1 MSLIRQPI
9 LLADC
14 SESIGTVQ
22 HHTIATMRFRLQGA
36 REVRL
41 RLRGARVS
49 LDFLFF
55 TLTKRLRRFSLMPD
69 AKITLTPCMP
79 RCLFVFFFILLAH
92 PAFSYAQEDAKPQ
105 PQNPATKQT
114 SRASSASPQA
124 GANADQSATLE
135 ADQQRQVG
143 RIYYADGNVDV
154 HYQNTRLRADHVE
167 YNEDTYVAIARGHVQ
182 LDYMT
187 QHIEADEA
195 HYEVRTGHGTFH
207 HVRATFSIERHP
219 TPTLLVTPNPLYF
232 EAEEAE
238 RLDEHTYRIKK
249 AWMTV
254 CDPDKPTWKF
264 YAPEATVYL
273 QKSVHL
279 VNGDFRVFSVPVL
292 YLPYATFPA
301 GKERES
307 GFMIPNIG
315 DSSNKGYILGE
326 SYYWAPTDWMDGTLG
341 GNYYSRRGW
350 SQRADLRMRPWENAK
365 LEATYT
371 GVIDRGLEQPQVP
384 GEPPVPAIN
393 QGGHEARLLFTA
405 LLPDGWRAVA
415 DLDNLNSL
423 TYRLAWSE
431 TYTQAVNSEV
441 RNSAFLTNNFRGFS
455 LNFASLSYQNY
466 LSATPD
472 TYVSLRAA
480 PEVRFG
486 SVDQSPFPQL
496 PIYFSFG
503 SFIDAVHRSDTVT
516 PTPLDTP
523 NFVGRSELAPSVTIP
538 LHLGNWL
545 DLTPT
550 FTVRST
556 YYGGQADGNT
566 FVDRGFFR
574 TTEELSVDLRPPS
587 FDRVWEK
594 SGTKWKHVIEPD
606 IVYNYVSGVN
616 DYARYIRF
624 DEDETLTDTNEIEYG
639 ITQRLYRRKKD
650 GDAEELVRWRLVQK
664 YFFDPTF
671 GGALINGQRN
681 VFQTL
686 DEVTPFAFTD
696 SPRRFSPI
704 VSDLVIEPGKHFDT
718 EFIVN
723 FDPKRNQLT
732 AIGTLLKLKPY
743 KQSFLTLAHFSTT
756 NLPTPPDENPP
767 NFVFESRS
775 NQVRALVGY
784 GDLTRIGFNATAGLS
799 YDFTQQAFQNQILE
813 ASYNGSCCGFGFE
826 YRRFSFGT
834 IRNENQYLVVF
845 RIANV
850 GSAGTL
856 RKAEKIF

>member
-1 MSLIRQPI
+1 
-9 LLADC
+9 
-14 SESIGTVQ
+14 
-22 HHTIATMRFRLQGA
+22 
-36 REVRL
+36 
-41 RLRGARVS
+41 
-49 LDFLFF
+49 
-55 TLTKRLRRFSLMPD
+55 MPD
-69 AKITLTPCMP
+69 AKITRALRKLRP
-79 RCLFVFFFILLAH
+79 LFVLLAV
-92 PAFSYAQEDAKPQ
+92 AFLIPRFTDAQDAAKPAA
-105 PQNPATKQT
+105 QNSSKKQT
-114 SRASSASPQA
+114 SVGKASPQ
-124 GANADQSATLE
+124 GASDSDHIATLE
-135 ADQQRQVG
+135 AKQQSEVG
-143 RIYYADGNVDV
+143 RISHADGDVDLR
-154 HYQNTRLRADHVE
+154 YQNTRLRADHVE
-167 YNEDTYVAIARGHVQ
+167 YDNDTQVATARGHVQ
-182 LDYMT
+182 LDYMN

-195 HYEVRTGHGTFH
+195 RYEMRTGHGSFV
-207 HVRATFSIERHP
+207 HVRATFSIDRHP
-219 TPTLLVTPNPLYF
+219 TPTLLISPNPLYF

-254 CDPDKPTWKF
+254 CDPNKPTWKF

-279 VNGDFRVFSVPVL
+279 ENGDFRVLSIPVL

-315 DSSNKGYILGE
+315 DSSSKGYIFGE
-326 SYYWAPTDWMDGTLG
+326 AYYWAPTDWMDASVGGT
-341 GNYYSRRGW
+341 YYSRRGW
-350 SQRADLRMRPWENAK
+350 GQRADLRMRPWENAK
-365 LEATYT
+365 LDITYT
-371 GVIDRGLEQPQVP
+371 GVEDRGLEQPQQP
-384 GEPPVPAIN
+384 GQPNVPAIN

-415 DLDNLNSL
+415 DLDDLSSL

-431 TYTQAVNSEV
+431 TFTQAVNSEV

-455 LNFASLSYQNY
+455 LNFAALSYQNY

-486 SVDQSPFPQL
+486 SVDQAPFPQL
-496 PIYFSFG
+496 PVYFSFG
-503 SFIDAVHRSDTVT
+503 SFVDAVHRSDTVT

-545 DLTPT
+545 DVTPT
-550 FTVRST
+550 FTLRST
-556 YYGGQADGNT
+556 YYGGRGNGST

-594 SGTKWKHVIEPD
+594 SGTKWKHTIEPD
-606 IVYNYVSGVN
+606 IVYNYVNGVN
-616 DYARYIRF
+616 NYARYIRF

-650 GDAEELVRWRLVQK
+650 GNAEELVRWRLVQK

-686 DEVTPFAFTD
+686 DDITPFAFTD

-718 EFIVN
+718 EFIFN

-767 NFVFESRS
+767 NFVFQPRS

>member
-1 MSLIRQPI
+1 
-9 LLADC
+9 
-14 SESIGTVQ
+14 
-22 HHTIATMRFRLQGA
+22 
-36 REVRL
+36 
-41 RLRGARVS
+41 
-49 LDFLFF
+49 
-55 TLTKRLRRFSLMPD
+55 MPD
-69 AKITLTPCMP
+69 AKIKLKLPKPCLLLVLLFSIFVSPHLTE
-79 RCLFVFFFILLAH
+79 
-92 PAFSYAQEDAKPQ
+92 AQETTNPRPQDASAKRPTHVPTTSSQ
-105 PQNPATKQT
+105 EGTGSGQT
-114 SRASSASPQA
+114 
-124 GANADQSATLE
+124 ATLE
-135 ADQQRQVG
+135 ADQQSQVG
-143 RIYYADGNVDV
+143 RISHADGNVDLR
-154 HYQNTRLRADHVE
+154 YQNTRLRADHLE
-167 YNEDTYVAIARGHVQ
+167 YNDDTQVAIARGHVQ
-182 LDYMT
+182 LDYMN
-187 QHIEADEA
+187 QHVEAAEA
-195 HYEVRTGHGTFH
+195 HYELRTGHGTFF
-207 HVRATFSIERHP
+207 HVRATFAIDRHP
-219 TPTLLVTPNPLYF
+219 SPTLLVSPNPLYF

-254 CDPDKPTWKF
+254 CDPNKPTWKF

-279 VNGDFRVFSVPVL
+279 ENGDFRVFSVPVL

-326 SYYWAPTDWMDGTLG
+326 SYYWAPTDWMDASIGGT
-341 GNYYSRRGW
+341 YYSRRGW
-350 SQRADLRMRPWENAK
+350 GQRADLRMRPWENAK
-365 LEATYT
+365 LDVTYT
-371 GVIDRGLEQPQVP
+371 GVEDRGLEQPQVP

-415 DLDNLNSL
+415 DLDDLSSL

-455 LNFASLSYQNY
+455 LNFAALSYQNY
-466 LSATPD
+466 LSASPD
-472 TYVSLRAA
+472 TFVSLRTA
-480 PEVRFG
+480 PEVRFS
-486 SVDQSPFPQL
+486 SVDQTPFHQL
-496 PIYFSFG
+496 PIYFSFEG
-503 SFIDAVHRSDTVT
+503 FSDAVHRSDTVEA
-516 PTPLDTP
+516 TPLDTP
-523 NFVGRSELAPSVTIP
+523 NFVGRSELAPSVTMP
-538 LHLGNWL
+538 LHFGPWL

-550 FTVRST
+550 FTLRST
-556 YYGGQADGNT
+556 YYGGQMVNGS

-574 TTEELSVDLRPPS
+574 TTEEFSFDIRPPS
-587 FDRVWEK
+587 FDRIWDR
-594 SGTKWKHVIEPD
+594 SGTKWKHVIEPE
-606 IVYNYVSGVN
+606 IVYNYVNGVN
-616 DYARYIRF
+616 DFSRFIRF

-650 GDAEELVRWRLVQK
+650 GDTQELVSWRLVQK

-671 GGALINGQRN
+671 GGALVNGQRN

-686 DEVTPFAFTD
+686 DDITPFAFAD

-704 VSDLVIEPGKHFDT
+704 VSDLKIEPGKHFDT
-718 EFIVN
+718 EFIFN

-784 GDLTRIGFNATAGLS
+784 GDLTRVGFNATAGLS

-856 RKAEKIF
+856 RRAEKIF

>member
-1 MSLIRQPI
+1 MLQAKLTQPSGKLHSL
-9 LLADC
+9 
-14 SESIGTVQ
+14 
-22 HHTIATMRFRLQGA
+22 FRALII
-36 REVRL
+36 
-41 RLRGARVS
+41 S
-49 LDFLFF
+49 
-55 TLTKRLRRFSLMPD
+55 
-69 AKITLTPCMP
+69 
-79 RCLFVFFFILLAH
+79 FVFSGFVFARDI
-92 PAFSYAQEDAKPQ
+92 AKPF
-105 PQNPATKQT
+105 PQNSAKKQ
-114 SRASSASPQA
+114 SSQVTNTSPQA
-124 GANADQSATLE
+124 GAKTDQTATLE

-143 RIYYADGNVDV
+143 RIYYADGNVDI
-154 HYQNTRLRADHVE
+154 HYQNSRLRADHVE

-187 QHIEADEA
+187 QHVEADEA
-195 HYEVRTGHGTFH
+195 HYELRTGHGTFA
-207 HVRATFSIERHP
+207 HVRATFSIERKP
-219 TPTLLVTPNPLYF
+219 SPILLVSSNPLYF

-279 VNGDFRVFSVPVL
+279 ENGDFRVFSVPVL

-301 GKERES
+301 GKDRES

-315 DSSNKGYILGE
+315 DSSSKGYILGE
-326 SYYWAPTDWMDGTLG
+326 SYYWAPTDWMDASLG
-341 GNYYSRRGW
+341 GTYYSRRGW
-350 SQRADLRMRPWENAK
+350 GQRADLRMRPWENAK
-365 LEATYT
+365 LEATYN
-371 GVIDRGLEQPQVP
+371 GVIDRGLEQPQIP
-384 GEPPVPAIN
+384 GEPPVPPIN

-415 DLDNLNSL
+415 DLDNLTSL

-455 LNFASLSYQNY
+455 LNFAALSYQNY
-466 LSATPD
+466 LSASPD

-480 PEVRFG
+480 PEVRFS

-496 PIYFSFG
+496 PVYFSFEG
-503 SFIDAVHRSDTVT
+503 FSDAVHRSETAT
-516 PTPLDTP
+516 AEPLDTP
-523 NFVGRSELAPSVTIP
+523 NFVPRSELAPTVTIP
-538 LHLGNWL
+538 LHFGNWL
-545 DLTPT
+545 DITPT
-550 FTVRST
+550 FTLRST
-556 YYGGQADGNT
+556 YYGGQQENG
-566 FVDRGFFR
+566 VYVPQGFFR
-574 TTEELSVDLRPPS
+574 TTEEFSVDFRPPS
-587 FDRVWEK
+587 LDRIWSSK

-606 IVYNYVSGVN
+606 IVYNYVNGVN
-616 DYARYIRF
+616 NYARFIRF
-624 DEDETLTDTNEIEYG
+624 DEDETLTDTNELQYG

-650 GDAEELVRWRLVQK
+650 AEELIRWRLLQK
-664 YFFDPTF
+664 YYFNPTF

-681 VFQTL
+681 VFQAL
-686 DEVTPFAFTD
+686 DDITPFAFAA

-704 VSDLVIEPGKHFDT
+704 ISDLVIEPGKHFDT
-718 EFIVN
+718 EFIFN
-723 FDPKRNQLT
+723 FDPQRNQLT

-767 NFVFESRS
+767 DFVFQARS

-784 GDLTRIGFNATAGLS
+784 GDLTRIGLNVTAGLS
-799 YDFTQQAFQNQILE
+799 YDFTQEAFQNQILE

-845 RIANV
+845 RIANL

-856 RKAEKIF
+856 RRAEKLF

>member
-1 MSLIRQPI
+1 MPRSLFVLFLI
-9 LLADC
+9 LLAY
-14 SESIGTVQ
+14 
-22 HHTIATMRFRLQGA
+22 
-36 REVRL
+36 
-41 RLRGARVS
+41 
-49 LDFLFF
+49 
-55 TLTKRLRRFSLMPD
+55 
-69 AKITLTPCMP
+69 
-79 RCLFVFFFILLAH
+79 
-92 PAFSYAQEDAKPQ
+92 PAFCHAQENAKAQ
-105 PQNPATKQT
+105 PQNTATKQT
-114 SRASSASPQA
+114 SRASNTSPQA

-195 HYEVRTGHGTFH
+195 HYEVRTGHGTFL
-207 HVRATFSIERHP
+207 HVRATFSIERRP

-307 GFMIPNIG
+307 GFLIPNIG

-431 TYTQAVNSEV
+431 TFTQAVNSEV

-455 LNFASLSYQNY
+455 LNFAALSYQNY

-486 SVDQSPFPQL
+486 SVDQAPFPQL
-496 PIYFSFG
+496 PVYFSFG
-503 SFIDAVHRSDTVT
+503 SFVDAVHRSDTVT

-523 NFVGRSELAPSVTIP
+523 NFVGRSELAPSVTVP

-545 DLTPT
+545 DITPT
-550 FTVRST
+550 FTLRST
-556 YYGGQADGNT
+556 YYGGQANGST

-594 SGTKWKHVIEPD
+594 SGTKWKHTIEPD
-606 IVYNYVSGVN
+606 IVYNYVNGVN
-616 DYARYIRF
+616 NYARYIRF

-650 GDAEELVRWRLVQK
+650 GNAEELVRWRLVQK

-686 DEVTPFAFTD
+686 DDITPFAFTD

>member
-1 MSLIRQPI
+1 MQL
-9 LLADC
+9 
-14 SESIGTVQ
+14 
-22 HHTIATMRFRLQGA
+22 RLQGA

-55 TLTKRLRRFSLMPD
+55 TLAERLRRFSLMPD
-69 AKITLTPCMP
+69 AKITLTLCMP
-79 RCLFVFFFILLAH
+79 RSLFVLFFILLAH
-92 PAFSYAQEDAKPQ
+92 PAFSYAQENAKPQ
-105 PQNPATKQT
+105 PQNTGTKQT
-114 SRASSASPQA
+114 SRASNISPQT
-124 GANADQSATLE
+124 GPNADQSATLE

-167 YNEDTYVAIARGHVQ
+167 YNEDSYVAIARGHVQ

-195 HYEVRTGHGTFH
+195 HYEVRTGHGTFL

-279 VNGDFRVFSVPVL
+279 VNGDFRVLSVPML

-365 LEATYT
+365 LEVTYT
-371 GVIDRGLEQPQVP
+371 GVIDRGLEQPQVV

-431 TYTQAVNSEV
+431 TFTQAVNSEV

-455 LNFASLSYQNY
+455 LNFAALSYQNY

-480 PEVRFG
+480 PEVRFS
-486 SVDQSPFPQL
+486 SVDQAPFRQL

-516 PTPLDTP
+516 ATPLDTP
-523 NFVGRSELAPSVTIP
+523 NFVGRSELAPTVTMP

-550 FTVRST
+550 FTLRST
-556 YYGGQADGNT
+556 YYGGQANGST

-606 IVYNYVSGVN
+606 VVYNYVNGVN
-616 DYARYIRF
+616 NYARYIRF

-650 GDAEELVRWRLVQK
+650 GNAEELVRWRLVQK

-767 NFVFESRS
+767 NFVFQPRS

>member
-1 MSLIRQPI
+1 M
-9 LLADC
+9 
-14 SESIGTVQ
+14 
-22 HHTIATMRFRLQGA
+22 
-36 REVRL
+36 RL

-49 LDFLFF
+49 LNFLFF
-55 TLTKRLRRFSLMPD
+55 TLTERLRRFSLMPD
-69 AKITLTPCMP
+69 AKITLTLCMP
-79 RCLFVFFFILLAH
+79 RSLFVLFLILLAY
-92 PAFSYAQEDAKPQ
+92 PAFCHAQENAKAQ
-105 PQNPATKQT
+105 PQNTATKQT
-114 SRASSASPQA
+114 SRASNTSPQA

-195 HYEVRTGHGTFH
+195 HYEVRTGHGTFL
-207 HVRATFSIERHP
+207 HVRATFSIERRP

-431 TYTQAVNSEV
+431 TFTQAVNSEV

-455 LNFASLSYQNY
+455 LNFAALSYQNY

-486 SVDQSPFPQL
+486 SVDQAPFPQL
-496 PIYFSFG
+496 PVYFSFG
-503 SFIDAVHRSDTVT
+503 SFVDAVHRSDTVT

-545 DLTPT
+545 DITPT
-550 FTVRST
+550 FTLRST
-556 YYGGQADGNT
+556 YYGGQANGST

-594 SGTKWKHVIEPD
+594 SGTKWKHTIEPD
-606 IVYNYVSGVN
+606 IVYNYVNGVN
-616 DYARYIRF
+616 NYARYIRF

-650 GDAEELVRWRLVQK
+650 GNAEELVRWRLVQK

-686 DEVTPFAFTD
+686 DDITPFAFTD

-718 EFIVN
+718 EFILN

-767 NFVFESRS
+767 NFVFQPRS

>member
-1 MSLIRQPI
+1 
-9 LLADC
+9 
-14 SESIGTVQ
+14 
-22 HHTIATMRFRLQGA
+22 MRLWLQGA
-36 REVRL
+36 SEVRL

-49 LDFLFF
+49 LNFLFF
-55 TLTKRLRRFSLMPD
+55 TLTERLRRFSLMPD
-69 AKITLTPCMP
+69 AKITLALCMP
-79 RCLFVFFFILLAH
+79 RSLFVLFFILLAH
-92 PAFSYAQEDAKPQ
+92 PAFCYAQENAKPQ
-105 PQNPATKQT
+105 PQNTATKQT
-114 SRASSASPQA
+114 SRASNTSPQA
-124 GANADQSATLE
+124 GPNADQSATLE

-195 HYEVRTGHGTFH
+195 HYEVRTGHGTFL
-207 HVRATFSIERHP
+207 HVRATFSIERRP

-279 VNGDFRVFSVPVL
+279 VNGDFRVLSVPVL

-431 TYTQAVNSEV
+431 TFTQAVNSEV

-455 LNFASLSYQNY
+455 LNFAALSYQNY

-480 PEVRFG
+480 PEVRFD
-486 SVDQSPFPQL
+486 SVDQAPFPQL
-496 PIYFSFG
+496 PVYFSFG
-503 SFIDAVHRSDTVT
+503 SFVDAVHRSDTVT

-545 DLTPT
+545 DVTPT
-550 FTVRST
+550 FTLRST
-556 YYGGQADGNT
+556 YYGGQANGST

-594 SGTKWKHVIEPD
+594 SGTKWKHTIEPD
-606 IVYNYVSGVN
+606 IVYNYVNGVN

-650 GDAEELVRWRLVQK
+650 GNAEELVRWRLVQK

-686 DEVTPFAFTD
+686 DDITPFAFTD

-718 EFIVN
+718 EFIFN

-767 NFVFESRS
+767 NFVFQPRS

>member
-1 MSLIRQPI
+1 M
-9 LLADC
+9 
-14 SESIGTVQ
+14 
-22 HHTIATMRFRLQGA
+22 
-36 REVRL
+36 RL

-49 LDFLFF
+49 LDFLFS
-55 TLTKRLRRFSLMPD
+55 TLTERLRRFSLMPD

-79 RCLFVFFFILLAH
+79 RSLFVLFFILLAN
-92 PAFSYAQEDAKPQ
+92 PGFSYAQENAKPL

-114 SRASSASPQA
+114 SRASNTSPQA

-187 QHIEADEA
+187 QHVDADEA
-195 HYEVRTGHGTFH
+195 RYEVRTGHGTFL

-254 CDPDKPTWKF
+254 CDPNKPTWKF

-301 GKERES
+301 EKERES

-326 SYYWAPTDWMDGTLG
+326 SYYWAPTDWMDATLG

-365 LEATYT
+365 LEITYT

-415 DLDNLNSL
+415 DLDNLNTL

-431 TYTQAVNSEV
+431 TFTQAVNSEV

-455 LNFASLSYQNY
+455 LNFAALSYQNY

-480 PEVRFG
+480 PEVRFS
-486 SVDQSPFPQL
+486 SVDQAPFPQL

-523 NFVGRSELAPSVTIP
+523 NFVGRSELAPAVTIP

-550 FTVRST
+550 FTLRST
-556 YYGGQADGNT
+556 YYGGQANGNT

-594 SGTKWKHVIEPD
+594 SGTKWKHTIEPD
-606 IVYNYVSGVN
+606 IVYNYVNGVN
-616 DYARYIRF
+616 NYARYIRF

-650 GDAEELVRWRLVQK
+650 GNAEELVRWRLVQK

-718 EFIVN
+718 EFILN

-767 NFVFESRS
+767 NFVFQSRS

-856 RKAEKIF
+856 RRAEKIF

>member
-1 MSLIRQPI
+1 
-9 LLADC
+9 
-14 SESIGTVQ
+14 
-22 HHTIATMRFRLQGA
+22 
-36 REVRL
+36 
-41 RLRGARVS
+41 
-49 LDFLFF
+49 
-55 TLTKRLRRFSLMPD
+55 MPD
-69 AKITLTPCMP
+69 AKITLAP
-79 RCLFVFFFILLAH
+79 RRLRSLLVLLVILF
-92 PAFSYAQEDAKPQ
+92 
-105 PQNPATKQT
+105 
-114 SRASSASPQA
+114 ASSHLTDAQDTPKSSQQKTAKKQSTVANSPPQA
-124 GANADQSATLE
+124 GTDGDQFATLE
-135 ADQQRQVG
+135 AKQQSEVG
-143 RIYYADGNVDV
+143 RVSYADGNVDLR
-154 HYQNTRLRADHVE
+154 YQNTRLRADHVE
-167 YNEDTYVAIARGHVQ
+167 YNNDTKVAVARGHVQ

-187 QHIEADEA
+187 QHVEADEA
-195 HYEVRTGHGTFH
+195 HYEMRTGHGTFF
-207 HVRATFSIERHP
+207 HVRATFSIDRHP
-219 TPTLLVTPNPLYF
+219 TPTLLVSPNPLYF

-279 VNGDFRVFSVPVL
+279 ENGDFRIFSVPVL

-315 DSSNKGYILGE
+315 DSSNKGYIFGE
-326 SYYWAPTDWMDGTLG
+326 SYYWAPTDWMDAALG
-341 GNYYSRRGW
+341 GTYYSRRGW
-350 SQRADLRMRPWENAK
+350 GQRADLRMRPWENAK
-365 LEATYT
+365 LDVTYT

-415 DLDNLNSL
+415 DLDNLSSL

-431 TYTQAVNSEV
+431 TFSQAVNSEV

-455 LNFASLSYQNY
+455 LNFAALSYQNY
-466 LSATPD
+466 LSASPD
-472 TYVSLRAA
+472 TFVSLRTA

-486 SVDQSPFPQL
+486 SVDQSPFHQL
-496 PIYFSFG
+496 PIYFSFEG
-503 SFIDAVHRSDTVT
+503 FSDALHRSDTVEVK
-516 PTPLDTP
+516 PLDTP
-523 NFVGRSELAPSVTIP
+523 NFVGRSELAPSVTMP
-538 LHLGNWL
+538 LHLGAWL
-545 DLTPT
+545 DVTPT
-550 FTVRST
+550 FTLRST
-556 YYGGQADGNT
+556 YYGGQQQNGV
-566 FVDRGFFR
+566 FVDRAFFR
-574 TTEELSVDLRPPS
+574 TTEEFSFDIRPPT
-587 FDRVWEK
+587 FDRIWSK

-606 IVYNYVSGVN
+606 IVYKYVNGVN
-616 DYARYIRF
+616 DFARFIRF
-624 DEDETLTDTNEIEYG
+624 DEDETLTDTNEIQYG
-639 ITQRLYRRKKD
+639 ITQRLYRRKKG
-650 GDAEELVRWRLVQK
+650 GDAEELVSWRLVQK
-664 YFFDPTF
+664 YFFDTTF

-686 DEVTPFAFTD
+686 DEITPFAFAD

-704 VSDLVIEPGKHFDT
+704 VSDLKIEPGKHFDT
-718 EFIVN
+718 EFIFN

-756 NLPTPPDENPP
+756 NVATPVDENPP

-784 GDLTRIGFNATAGLS
+784 GDLTRAGFNATAGLS

-826 YRRFSFGT
+826 YRRFSFGS

-856 RKAEKIF
+856 RRAEKIF

>member
-1 MSLIRQPI
+1 MPDFKI
-9 LLADC
+9 
-14 SESIGTVQ
+14 T
-22 HHTIATMRFRLQGA
+22 
-36 REVRL
+36 
-41 RLRGARVS
+41 RV
-49 LDFLFF
+49 
-55 TLTKRLRRFSLMPD
+55 LRRLP
-69 AKITLTPCMP
+69 
-79 RCLFVFFFILLAH
+79 LFLIFLGIVFVSALFAG
-92 PAFSYAQEDAKPQ
+92 AQD
-105 PQNPATKQT
+105 ATKYPPQHPSKRQSPVANT
-114 SRASSASPQA
+114 PPGASVN
-124 GANADQSATLE
+124 GDETATLE
-135 ADQQRQVG
+135 AKQQSEVAG
-143 RIYYADGNVDV
+143 ISHADGDVDLR
-154 HYQNTRLRADHVE
+154 YQNTRLRADHVE
-167 YNEDTYVAIARGHVQ
+167 YNNDTQIAIARGHVQ
-182 LDYMT
+182 LDYMN
-187 QHIEADEA
+187 QHVEADEA
-195 HYEVRTGHGTFH
+195 HYELRTGHGTFF
-207 HVRATFSIERHP
+207 HVRATFSIDRHP
-219 TPTLLVTPNPLYF
+219 APTLLISPNPLYF

-279 VNGDFRVFSVPVL
+279 ENGDFRVFSVPVL
-292 YLPYATFPA
+292 YLPYSTFPA

-315 DSSNKGYILGE
+315 DSSSKGYILGE
-326 SYYWAPTDWMDGTLG
+326 SYYWAPTDWMDASIGGT
-341 GNYYSRRGW
+341 YYSRRGW
-350 SQRADLRMRPWENAK
+350 GQRADLRMRPWENAK
-365 LEATYT
+365 LDVIYT
-371 GVIDRGLEQPQVP
+371 GVEDRGLEQPQVP
-384 GEPPVPAIN
+384 GEPPVPPIN

-415 DLDNLNSL
+415 DLDDLSSL

-431 TYTQAVNSEV
+431 TFTQAVNSEV

-455 LNFASLSYQNY
+455 LNFAALSYQNY
-466 LSATPD
+466 LSASPD
-472 TYVSLRAA
+472 TYVSLRTV
-480 PEVRFG
+480 PEVRFS
-486 SVDQSPFPQL
+486 SVDQAPFQQL
-496 PIYFSFG
+496 PIYVSFDGFS
-503 SFIDAVHRSDTVT
+503 DAVHRSDTVT
-516 PTPLDTP
+516 ATPLDTP
-523 NFVGRSELAPSVTIP
+523 NFVGRSELAPSVTMP
-538 LHLGNWL
+538 LHFGPWL

-550 FTVRST
+550 FALRST
-556 YYGGQADGNT
+556 YYGGQSQNGS

-574 TTEELSVDLRPPS
+574 TTEEFSLDIRPPS
-587 FDRVWEK
+587 FDRIWDR

-606 IVYNYVSGVN
+606 IVYNYVNGVN
-616 DYARYIRF
+616 NFSRFVRF

-650 GDAEELVRWRLVQK
+650 GDAEELVSWRLVQK
-664 YFFDPTF
+664 YFFDTTF

-686 DEVTPFAFTD
+686 DDITPFAFAD

-704 VSDLVIEPGKHFDT
+704 VSDLKIEPGKHFDT
-718 EFIVN
+718 EFIFN

-756 NLPTPPDENPP
+756 NLPTPLDENPP

-784 GDLTRIGFNATAGLS
+784 GDLTRVGFNATAGLS
-799 YDFTQQAFQNQILE
+799 YDFTQQAFQSQILE

-845 RIANV
+845 RIANI

-856 RKAEKIF
+856 RRAEKIF

>member
-1 MSLIRQPI
+1 
-9 LLADC
+9 
-14 SESIGTVQ
+14 
-22 HHTIATMRFRLQGA
+22 MRLWLQGA
-36 REVRL
+36 SEVRLWLQGASEVRL

-49 LDFLFF
+49 LNFLFF
-55 TLTKRLRRFSLMPD
+55 TLTERLRRFSLMPD
-69 AKITLTPCMP
+69 AKITLALCMP
-79 RCLFVFFFILLAH
+79 RSLFVLFFILLAH
-92 PAFSYAQEDAKPQ
+92 PAFCYAQENAKPQ
-105 PQNPATKQT
+105 PQNTATKQT
-114 SRASSASPQA
+114 SRASNTSPQA
-124 GANADQSATLE
+124 GPNADQSATLE

-195 HYEVRTGHGTFH
+195 HYEVRTGHGTFL
-207 HVRATFSIERHP
+207 HVRATFSIERRP

-279 VNGDFRVFSVPVL
+279 VNGDFRVLSVPVL

-431 TYTQAVNSEV
+431 TFTQAVNSEV

-455 LNFASLSYQNY
+455 LNFAALSYQNY

-486 SVDQSPFPQL
+486 SVDQAPFPQL
-496 PIYFSFG
+496 PVYFSFG
-503 SFIDAVHRSDTVT
+503 SFVDAVHRSDTVT

-545 DLTPT
+545 DVTPT
-550 FTVRST
+550 FTLRST
-556 YYGGQADGNT
+556 YYGGQANGST

-594 SGTKWKHVIEPD
+594 SGTKWKHTIEPD
-606 IVYNYVSGVN
+606 IVYNYVNGVN
-616 DYARYIRF
+616 NYARYIRF

-650 GDAEELVRWRLVQK
+650 GNAEELVRWRLVQK

-686 DEVTPFAFTD
+686 DDITPFAFTD

-718 EFIVN
+718 EFIFN

-767 NFVFESRS
+767 NFVFQPRS

>member
-1 MSLIRQPI
+1 
-9 LLADC
+9 
-14 SESIGTVQ
+14 
-22 HHTIATMRFRLQGA
+22 
-36 REVRL
+36 
-41 RLRGARVS
+41 
-49 LDFLFF
+49 
-55 TLTKRLRRFSLMPD
+55 MPD
-69 AKITLTPCMP
+69 AKITLTLRTLCS
-79 RCLFVFFFILLAH
+79 LFVLFVILFVS
-92 PAFSYAQEDAKPQ
+92 PRFTDAQGTSKPL
-105 PQNPATKQT
+105 PQNPSKKQ
-114 SRASSASPQA
+114 SSVANTPQ
-124 GANADQSATLE
+124 GANVNGDQTASLE
-135 ADQQRQVG
+135 ADQQSEVG
-143 RIYYADGNVDV
+143 GISHADGNVDLR
-154 HYQNTRLRADHVE
+154 YQNTRLRADHVE
-167 YNEDTYVAIARGHVQ
+167 YNKETAVAIARGHVQ
-182 LDYMT
+182 LDYMN

-195 HYEVRTGHGTFH
+195 HYEVRTGHGTFF
-207 HVRATFSIERHP
+207 HVRAAFSIERRT
-219 TPTLLVTPNPLYF
+219 TPTLLVSPNPLYF

-279 VNGDFRVFSVPVL
+279 ENGDFRVLSIPVL

-315 DSSNKGYILGE
+315 DSSNKGYIFGE
-326 SYYWAPTDWMDGTLG
+326 SYYWAPTDWMDAAIGGT
-341 GNYYSRRGW
+341 YYSRRGW
-350 SQRADLRMRPWENAK
+350 GQRADLRMRPWENAK
-365 LEATYT
+365 LDVTYT

-415 DLDNLNSL
+415 DLDNLSSL

-431 TYTQAVNSEV
+431 TFTQAVNSEV

-455 LNFASLSYQNY
+455 LNFAALSYQNY
-466 LSATPD
+466 LSASPD
-472 TYVSLRAA
+472 TFVSLRTA

-486 SVDQSPFPQL
+486 SVDQAPFHQL
-496 PIYFSFG
+496 PVYFSFEG
-503 SFIDAVHRSDTVT
+503 FSDAVHRSDTVEA
-516 PTPLDTP
+516 TPLDTA
-523 NFVGRSELAPSVTIP
+523 NFVGRSELAPSVTMP
-538 LHLGNWL
+538 LHFGPWL

-550 FTVRST
+550 FTLRST
-556 YYGGQADGNT
+556 YYSGQQQNGT

-574 TTEELSVDLRPPS
+574 TTEEFSLDVRPPS
-587 FDRVWEK
+587 FDRVWGG

-606 IVYNYVSGVN
+606 IVYNYVTGVN
-616 DYARYIRF
+616 DFSRFIRF

-639 ITQRLYRRKKD
+639 ITQRLYRRKAD
-650 GDAEELVRWRLVQK
+650 GNAEELVSWRLVQK
-664 YFFDPTF
+664 YFFDLTF
-671 GGALINGQRN
+671 GGALISGQRN

-686 DEVTPFAFTD
+686 DEITPFAFAD

-704 VSDLVIEPGKHFDT
+704 VSDLKIEPGKHFDT
-718 EFIVN
+718 EFIFN

-756 NLPTPPDENPP
+756 NLATPPDENPP

-784 GDLTRIGFNATAGLS
+784 GDLTRVGFNATAGLS

-845 RIANV
+845 RIANI

-856 RKAEKIF
+856 RRAEKIF

>member
-1 MSLIRQPI
+1 
-9 LLADC
+9 
-14 SESIGTVQ
+14 
-22 HHTIATMRFRLQGA
+22 
-36 REVRL
+36 
-41 RLRGARVS
+41 
-49 LDFLFF
+49 
-55 TLTKRLRRFSLMPD
+55 MPD
-69 AKITLTPCMP
+69 AKTTRTL
-79 RCLFVFFFILLAH
+79 RRLCLFLVLLGIFFASPRFID
-92 PAFSYAQEDAKPQ
+92 AQDAATKSP
-105 PQNPATKQT
+105 PQNPSKKQ
-114 SRASSASPQA
+114 SSVAKTSPQA
-124 GANADQSATLE
+124 EANGDQTATLE
-135 ADQQRQVG
+135 AGQQSEVG
-143 RIYYADGNVDV
+143 SIWHADGNVDLR
-154 HYQNTRLRADHVE
+154 YQNTRLRADHME
-167 YNEDTYVAIARGHVQ
+167 YNDDTKTAIARGHVQ
-182 LDYMT
+182 LDYMN
-187 QHIEADEA
+187 QHVEADEA
-195 HYEVRTGHGTFH
+195 HYEMRTGHGTFF
-207 HVRATFSIERHP
+207 HVRATFSIDRHP
-219 TPTLLVTPNPLYF
+219 APTLLISPNPLYF

-279 VNGDFRVFSVPVL
+279 ENGDFRVFSVPVL

-315 DSSNKGYILGE
+315 DSSSKGYILGE
-326 SYYWAPTDWMDGTLG
+326 SYYWAPTDWMDASVGGT
-341 GNYYSRRGW
+341 YYSRRGW
-350 SQRADLRMRPWENAK
+350 GQRADLRMRPWENAK
-365 LEATYT
+365 LDVIYT
-371 GVIDRGLEQPQVP
+371 GVEDRGLEQLQVP
-384 GEPPVPAIN
+384 GEPPVPPIN

-405 LLPDGWRAVA
+405 LLPGGWRAVA
-415 DLDNLNSL
+415 DLDDLSSL

-431 TYTQAVNSEV
+431 TFTQAVNSEV

-455 LNFASLSYQNY
+455 LNFAALSYQNY
-466 LSATPD
+466 LSASPD
-472 TYVSLRAA
+472 TYVSLRTA
-480 PEVRFG
+480 PEVRFS
-486 SVDQSPFPQL
+486 SVDQAPFQQL
-496 PIYFSFG
+496 PIYFSFDG
-503 SFIDAVHRSDTVT
+503 FSDAVHRSDTVT
-516 PTPLDTP
+516 ATPIDSP
-523 NFVGRSELAPSVTIP
+523 NFVGRSELAPSVTMP
-538 LHLGNWL
+538 LHFGPWL

-550 FTVRST
+550 FTLRST
-556 YYGGQADGNT
+556 YYGGQLQNGS

-574 TTEELSVDLRPPS
+574 TTEEFSLDIRPPS
-587 FDRVWEK
+587 FDRIWDR

-606 IVYNYVSGVN
+606 IVYNYVNGVN
-616 DYARYIRF
+616 DFSRFIRF

-650 GDAEELVRWRLVQK
+650 GDAEELVSWRLVQK
-664 YFFDPTF
+664 YFFDTTF

-686 DEVTPFAFTD
+686 DEITPFAFVD

-704 VSDLVIEPGKHFDT
+704 VSDLKIEPGKHFDT
-718 EFIVN
+718 EFILN
-723 FDPKRNQLT
+723 FDPKHNQLT

-756 NLPTPPDENPP
+756 NLPTPFDENPP

-784 GDLTRIGFNATAGLS
+784 GDLTRVGFNATAGLS
-799 YDFTQQAFQNQILE
+799 YDFTQQAFQSQILE

-845 RIANV
+845 RIANI

-856 RKAEKIF
+856 RRAEKIF

>member
-1 MSLIRQPI
+1 MPHAKLTQPSGKLHSLFLALIISLAASGLASAQDTAK
-9 LLADC
+9 LL
-14 SESIGTVQ
+14 
-22 HHTIATMRFRLQGA
+22 
-36 REVRL
+36 
-41 RLRGARVS
+41 
-49 LDFLFF
+49 
-55 TLTKRLRRFSLMPD
+55 
-69 AKITLTPCMP
+69 
-79 RCLFVFFFILLAH
+79 
-92 PAFSYAQEDAKPQ
+92 
-105 PQNPATKQT
+105 PQNSAKKQSSQVTKTPA
-114 SRASSASPQA
+114 QA
-124 GANADQSATLE
+124 GTNADQTATLE

-143 RIYYADGNVDV
+143 RIYYADGNVDI
-154 HYQNTRLRADHVE
+154 HYQNSRLRADHVE
-167 YNEDTYVAIARGHVQ
+167 YNEDTYVAFAHGHVQ

-187 QHIEADEA
+187 QHVEAEDA
-195 HYEVRTGHGTFH
+195 HYELRTGHGTFT
-207 HVRATFSIERHP
+207 HVRATFSIERKP
-219 TPTLLVTPNPLYF
+219 SPILLVSSNPLYF

-254 CDPDKPTWKF
+254 CDPNKPTWKF

-279 VNGDFRVFSVPVL
+279 ENGDFRVFSVPVL

-301 GKERES
+301 GKDRES

-315 DSSNKGYILGE
+315 DSSSKGYILGE
-326 SYYWAPTDWMDGTLG
+326 SYYWAPTDWMDASLG
-341 GNYYSRRGW
+341 GTYYSRRGW
-350 SQRADLRMRPWENAK
+350 GQRADLRMRPWENAK
-365 LEATYT
+365 LDVTYT
-371 GVIDRGLEQPQVP
+371 GVIDRGLEQTQIP

-415 DLDNLNSL
+415 DLDNLTSL

-455 LNFASLSYQNY
+455 LNFAALSYQNY
-466 LSATPD
+466 LSASPD

-480 PEVRFG
+480 PEVRFS

-496 PIYFSFG
+496 PIYFSFEG
-503 SFIDAVHRSDTVT
+503 FSDAVHRSETAT
-516 PTPLDTP
+516 ATPLDTP
-523 NFVGRSELAPSVTIP
+523 NFVPRSELAPTVTIP

-545 DLTPT
+545 DVTPT
-550 FTVRST
+550 FTLRST
-556 YYGGQADGNT
+556 YYGGQQENG
-566 FVDRGFFR
+566 VYIPQSFFR
-574 TTEELSVDLRPPS
+574 TTEEFSVDFRPTS
-587 FDRVWEK
+587 FDRIWSSK
-594 SGTKWKHVIEPD
+594 SGIKWKHVIEPD
-606 IVYNYVSGVN
+606 IVYNYVTGVN
-616 DYARYIRF
+616 NYARFIRF
-624 DEDETLTDTNEIEYG
+624 DEDETLTDTNEIQYG

-650 GDAEELVRWRLVQK
+650 GDAEELIRWRLLQK
-664 YFFDPTF
+664 YYFNPTF

-681 VFQTL
+681 VFQAL
-686 DEVTPFAFTD
+686 DDITPFAFAA

-718 EFIVN
+718 EFIFN
-723 FDPKRNQLT
+723 FDPQRNQLT

-756 NLPTPPDENPP
+756 NLPTPLDENPP
-767 NFVFESRS
+767 DFVFQSRS

-784 GDLTRIGFNATAGLS
+784 GDLTRVGLNVTAGLS
-799 YDFTQQAFQNQILE
+799 YDFTQDAFQNQVLE

-845 RIANV
+845 RIANL

-856 RKAEKIF
+856 RRAEKIF

>member
-1 MSLIRQPI
+1 
-9 LLADC
+9 
-14 SESIGTVQ
+14 
-22 HHTIATMRFRLQGA
+22 MRLRLQEA

-49 LDFLFF
+49 LNFLFF
-55 TLTKRLRRFSLMPD
+55 TLTERLRRFSLMPD
-69 AKITLTPCMP
+69 AKITLTLCMP
-79 RCLFVFFFILLAH
+79 RSLFVLFLILLAY
-92 PAFSYAQEDAKPQ
+92 PAFCHAQENAKAQ
-105 PQNPATKQT
+105 PQNTATKQT
-114 SRASSASPQA
+114 SRASNTSPQA

-195 HYEVRTGHGTFH
+195 HYEVRTGHGTFL
-207 HVRATFSIERHP
+207 HVRATFSIERRP

-371 GVIDRGLEQPQVP
+371 GVIDRGLEQAQVP

-431 TYTQAVNSEV
+431 TFTQAVNSEV

-455 LNFASLSYQNY
+455 LNFAALSYQNY

-486 SVDQSPFPQL
+486 SVDQAPFPQL
-496 PIYFSFG
+496 PVYFSFG
-503 SFIDAVHRSDTVT
+503 SFVDAVHRSDTVT

-545 DLTPT
+545 DITPT
-550 FTVRST
+550 FTLRST
-556 YYGGQADGNT
+556 YYGGQANGST

-594 SGTKWKHVIEPD
+594 SGTKWKHTIEPD
-606 IVYNYVSGVN
+606 IVYNYVNGVN
-616 DYARYIRF
+616 NYARYIRF

-650 GDAEELVRWRLVQK
+650 GNAEELVRWRLVQK

-686 DEVTPFAFTD
+686 DDITPFAFTD

-718 EFIVN
+718 EFILN

-767 NFVFESRS
+767 NFVFQPRS

>member
-1 MSLIRQPI
+1 LFLA
-9 LLADC
+9 LLG
-14 SESIGTVQ
+14 I
-22 HHTIATMRFRLQGA
+22 
-36 REVRL
+36 
-41 RLRGARVS
+41 
-49 LDFLFF
+49 FF
-55 TLTKRLRRFSLMPD
+55 
-69 AKITLTPCMP
+69 
-79 RCLFVFFFILLAH
+79 
-92 PAFSYAQEDAKPQ
+92 
-105 PQNPATKQT
+105 
-114 SRASSASPQA
+114 ASPQFTDA
-124 GANADQSATLE
+124 QEATKSPPQHPSKKQSPIANPPPGPSVNGDQTATLE
-135 ADQQRQVG
+135 AKQQSQVAA
-143 RIYYADGNVDV
+143 ISHADGDVDLR
-154 HYQNTRLRADHVE
+154 YQNTRLRADHVE
-167 YNEDTYVAIARGHVQ
+167 YNNDTQVAIARGHVQ
-182 LDYMT
+182 LDFMN
-187 QHIEADEA
+187 QHVEADEA
-195 HYEVRTGHGTFH
+195 HYELRTGHGTFF
-207 HVRATFSIERHP
+207 HVRATFSIDRHP
-219 TPTLLVTPNPLYF
+219 TPTLLISPNPLYF

-279 VNGDFRVFSVPVL
+279 ENGDFRVFSVPVL

-315 DSSNKGYILGE
+315 DSSSKGYILGE
-326 SYYWAPTDWMDGTLG
+326 SYYWAPTDWMDASIGGT
-341 GNYYSRRGW
+341 YYSRRGW
-350 SQRADLRMRPWENAK
+350 GQRADLRMRPWENAK
-365 LEATYT
+365 LDVIYT
-371 GVIDRGLEQPQVP
+371 GVEDRGLEQPQVP
-384 GEPPVPAIN
+384 GEPPVPPIN

-415 DLDNLNSL
+415 DLDDLSSL

-431 TYTQAVNSEV
+431 TFTQAVNSEV

-455 LNFASLSYQNY
+455 LNFAALSYQNY
-466 LSATPD
+466 LSASPD
-472 TYVSLRAA
+472 TYVSLRTV
-480 PEVRFG
+480 PEVRFS
-486 SVDQSPFPQL
+486 SVDQAPFPQL
-496 PIYFSFG
+496 PIYFSFDG
-503 SFIDAVHRSDTVT
+503 FSDAVHRSDTVT
-516 PTPLDTP
+516 ATPLDTP
-523 NFVGRSELAPSVTIP
+523 NFVGRSELAPSVTMP
-538 LHLGNWL
+538 LHFGPWL

-550 FTVRST
+550 FTLRST
-556 YYGGQADGNT
+556 YYGGQLQNGS
-566 FVDRGFFR
+566 FVDRGLFR
-574 TTEELSVDLRPPS
+574 TTEEFSLDIRPPS
-587 FDRVWEK
+587 FDRIWDR

-606 IVYNYVSGVN
+606 IAYNYVNGVN
-616 DYARYIRF
+616 DFSRFVRF

-650 GDAEELVRWRLVQK
+650 GDTEELVSWRLVQK
-664 YFFDPTF
+664 YFFDTTF

-686 DEVTPFAFTD
+686 DEITPFAFAD
-696 SPRRFSPI
+696 SPRHFSPI
-704 VSDLVIEPGKHFDT
+704 VSDLKIEPGKHFDT
-718 EFIVN
+718 EFIFN

-784 GDLTRIGFNATAGLS
+784 GDLTRVGFNATAGLS

-813 ASYNGSCCGFGFE
+813 VSYNGSCCGFGFE
-826 YRRFSFGT
+826 YRKFSFGT

-856 RKAEKIF
+856 RRAEKIF

>member
-1 MSLIRQPI
+1 
-9 LLADC
+9 
-14 SESIGTVQ
+14 
-22 HHTIATMRFRLQGA
+22 
-36 REVRL
+36 
-41 RLRGARVS
+41 
-49 LDFLFF
+49 
-55 TLTKRLRRFSLMPD
+55 MPD
-69 AKITLTPCMP
+69 AKITLALCMP
-79 RCLFVFFFILLAH
+79 RSLFVLFFILLAH
-92 PAFSYAQEDAKPQ
+92 PAFCYAQENAKPQ
-105 PQNPATKQT
+105 PQNTATKQT
-114 SRASSASPQA
+114 SRASNTSPQA
-124 GANADQSATLE
+124 GPNADQSATLE

-195 HYEVRTGHGTFH
+195 HYEVRTGHGTFL
-207 HVRATFSIERHP
+207 HVRATFSIERRP

-279 VNGDFRVFSVPVL
+279 VNGDFRVLSVPVL

-431 TYTQAVNSEV
+431 TFTQAVNSEV

-455 LNFASLSYQNY
+455 LNFAALSYQNY

-486 SVDQSPFPQL
+486 SVDQAPFPQL
-496 PIYFSFG
+496 PVYFSFG
-503 SFIDAVHRSDTVT
+503 SFVDAVHRSDTVT

-545 DLTPT
+545 DVTPT
-550 FTVRST
+550 FTLRST
-556 YYGGQADGNT
+556 YYGGQANGST

-594 SGTKWKHVIEPD
+594 SGTKWKHTIEPD
-606 IVYNYVSGVN
+606 IVYNYVNGVN

-650 GDAEELVRWRLVQK
+650 GEAEELVRWRLVQK

-686 DEVTPFAFTD
+686 DDITPFAFTD

-718 EFIVN
+718 EFIFN

-767 NFVFESRS
+767 NFVFQPRS

>member
-1 MSLIRQPI
+1 
-9 LLADC
+9 
-14 SESIGTVQ
+14 
-22 HHTIATMRFRLQGA
+22 
-36 REVRL
+36 VRL
-41 RLRGARVS
+41 RLRKPRVR
-49 LDFLFF
+49 LDFLFS
-55 TLTKRLRRFSLMPD
+55 TLFEGFQHSPLMPH
-69 AKITLTPCMP
+69 AKLTQPSVKWHS
-79 RCLFVFFFILLAH
+79 LFLALIISLAA
-92 PAFSYAQEDAKPQ
+92 PGLAFAQDPAKPL
-105 PQNPATKQT
+105 PQNSAKNQSSQVTKTPA
-114 SRASSASPQA
+114 RA
-124 GANADQSATLE
+124 GANSDQTATLE

-143 RIYYADGNVDV
+143 RIYYADGNVDI
-154 HYQNTRLRADHVE
+154 HYQNSRLRADHVE

-187 QHIEADEA
+187 QHVEADEA
-195 HYEVRTGHGTFH
+195 HYELRTGHGTFTR
-207 HVRATFSIERHP
+207 VRATFSIERKP
-219 TPTLLVTPNPLYF
+219 SPILLVSSNPLYF

-254 CDPDKPTWKF
+254 CNPDKPTWKF

-279 VNGDFRVFSVPVL
+279 ENGDFRVFSVPVL

-301 GKERES
+301 GKDRES

-315 DSSNKGYILGE
+315 DSSSKGYILGE
-326 SYYWAPTDWMDGTLG
+326 SYYWAPTDWMDASLG
-341 GNYYSRRGW
+341 GTYYSKRGW
-350 SQRADLRMRPWENAK
+350 GQRADLRMRPWENAK
-365 LEATYT
+365 LDVTYN
-371 GVIDRGLEQPQVP
+371 GVIDRGLEQPQIP

-415 DLDNLNSL
+415 DLDNLTSL

-455 LNFASLSYQNY
+455 LNFAALSYQNY
-466 LSATPD
+466 LSASPD
-472 TYVSLRAA
+472 TYVSMRAA
-480 PEVRFG
+480 PEVRFS
-486 SVDQSPFPQL
+486 SVDQSPFPHL
-496 PIYFSFG
+496 PIYFSFEG
-503 SFIDAVHRSDTVT
+503 FSDAVHRSETAT
-516 PTPLDTP
+516 AEPLDTP
-523 NFVGRSELAPSVTIP
+523 NFVPRSELAPTVTIP
-538 LHLGNWL
+538 LHFRDWL
-545 DLTPT
+545 DVTPT
-550 FTVRST
+550 FTLRST
-556 YYGGQADGNT
+556 YYGGQQENN
-566 FVDRGFFR
+566 VYVPQGFFR
-574 TTEELSVDLRPPS
+574 TTEEFSVDFRPPS
-587 FDRVWEK
+587 FDRIWSSR

-606 IVYNYVSGVN
+606 MVYNYVTGVN
-616 DYARYIRF
+616 NYARFIRF
-624 DEDETLTDTNEIEYG
+624 DEDETLTDTNEIQYG

-650 GDAEELVRWRLVQK
+650 GDAEEVIRWRLLQK
-664 YFFDPTF
+664 YYFNPTF

-681 VFQTL
+681 VFQAL
-686 DEVTPFAFTD
+686 DDITPFAFAA
-696 SPRRFSPI
+696 SPRRFSPV

-718 EFIVN
+718 EFIFN
-723 FDPKRNQLT
+723 FDPQRNQLT

-756 NLPTPPDENPP
+756 NLPTPLDENPP
-767 NFVFESRS
+767 DFVFQTRS

-784 GDLTRIGFNATAGLS
+784 GDLTRIGLNFTAGLS
-799 YDFTQQAFQNQILE
+799 YDFTQDAFQNQVLE

-845 RIANV
+845 RIANL

-856 RKAEKIF
+856 RRAEKIF